1 MIAAE
6 RFIMPRQ
13 KLMVHGVSRPLSRT
27 PAIVSFLNPLPAL
40 RLVGGN
46 RSSCP
51 RPWKNASAEDGG
63 STSIDQV
70 MARAAL
76 IQDLRPGLLAV
87 AVRHR

>member
-1 MIAAE
+1 FMADYNARFAKAPANNKDLHRPPRAGDDLDEAFAWKEE
-6 RFIMPRQ
+6 RT
-13 KLMVHGVSRPLSRT
+13 L
-27 PAIVSFLNPLPAL
+27 
-40 RLVGGN
+40 
-46 RSSCP
+46 SCP